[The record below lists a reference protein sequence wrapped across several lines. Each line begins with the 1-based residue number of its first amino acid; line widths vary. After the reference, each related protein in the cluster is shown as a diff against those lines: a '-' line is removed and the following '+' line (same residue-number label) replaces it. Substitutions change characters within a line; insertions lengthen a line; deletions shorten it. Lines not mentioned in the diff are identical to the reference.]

1 MDRQI
6 IYPGAIPLETD
17 LLNTNKYA
25 MMGLAKLSAAMMG
38 SNTYLHGLACTPS
51 SPASM
56 VVNVAKGQIYSQQN
70 VDNSAYSSIAADTV
84 NTILKQGVILTSTA
98 FTLTAPTTA
107 GQSIN
112 YLIQATYND
121 TDSGAVTLPYYNAA
135 NPSVAYSGPNNSGT
149 AQNTIRSGVCTLS
162 LKAGV
167 AATTGT
173 QTTPSV
179 DTGYTAAWVIT
190 VAQGATT
197 ITASNISVAQNAPFL
212 PAAGLISSIQQSSMT
227 YAADTG
233 AANAYVA
240 QFVPALPTLNDGMRL
255 TFKAKTANTGSST
268 FSANGGSAYPL
279 YSHANQALQ
288 GGEVIA
294 NGLVEVEWNST
305 LTAWV
310 MCGNSGGALP
320 VAAASQSN
328 HAMQL
333 GQAAAVVT
341 GVVGLSRNARMTVTS
356 ASAIA
361 DFLADELIVNSA
373 LGGNQYRLK
382 SVSARITLTTTGAG
396 GMDTGSAPATGYVAV
411 YVIYN
416 PTSGSV
422 ALLGMDA
429 TSALAPEVYGGANM
443 PAGYTASSL
452 VAVWPTAIS
461 QFVIGNLTG
470 RKLEIAT
477 RTLLSSSTVNASRV
491 SLTTTQFPLNAK
503 SIYGNMSVGSTAAS
517 TCSIVV
523 WGASSSV
530 GGMPFT
536 MTVTAGGSYAATF
549 SAVSVTNQMIGWS
562 SGNTA
567 GAPTF
572 GIGMGAY
579 EI

>member
-135 NPSVAYSGPNNSGT
+135 NPSVAYSGPNNSGA

-212 PAAGLISSIQQSSMT
+212 PAAGLISAIQQSSMT

-240 QFVPALPTLNDGMRL
+240 QFVPALPTLIDGMRL
-255 TFKAKTANTGSST
+255 TFKAKTANSGSST

-288 GGEVIA
+288 GGEIIA
-294 NGLVEVEWNST
+294 NGLIEVEWNST

-333 GQAAAVVT
+333 GQASSVVT

-356 ASAIA
+356 ASSIA

-416 PTSGSV
+416 PTSGGV
-422 ALLGMDA
+422 ALLGVDA
-429 TSALAPEVYGGANM
+429 TSVLAPEVYGGANM

-452 VAVWPTAIS
+452 VAVWPTASS
-461 QFVIGNLTG
+461 QFVIGNLIG
-470 RKLEIAT
+470 RKIEVAT

-491 SLTTTQFPLNAK
+491 SLTTTLFPLNAK
-503 SIYGNMSVGSTAAS
+503 SIYGNMSVGSTAS
-517 TCSIVV
+517 SSCSVVV
-523 WGASSSV
+523 WGANSQV
-530 GGMPFT
+530 GGMPFSQ
-536 MTVTAGGSYAATF
+536 TVVAGGAYAATF
-549 SAVSVTNQMIGWS
+549 SAVSVTNQTIGWS

-567 GAPTF
+567 GTPTF
-572 GIGMGAY
+572 AIGMGAY
-579 EI
+579 EF